1 MKKITSTNIKLEN
14 KRLSRR
20 KVVSLFGLGLLATQ
34 FQFGCKND
42 LKVLSDLEKQ
52 NIHYLTLSEVAEHIK
67 SKKITSE
74 ELTQLLLNR
83 IKAIDGKL
91 NGYITIMGKEALVQ
105 ARALDKELAAG
116 KYRGPLHGVPLGI
129 KDLLYT
135 TNAPTTASHKFNA
148 NFMATFNATVVDKL
162 YNAGAVILGK
172 LNLTEGAM
180 CNYNNISKIPKNPW
194 GEDLWT
200 GVSSSGSGVATA
212 AGLCYGSIGSDTGGS
227 IRTPSVANG
236 IVGLKPTYGLVST
249 YGVFPLSISLDH
261 IGPMTRSTL
270 DAAIMLEAIAGYDA
284 NDSNSLKQNKLD
296 LTSSIKDGIKGL
308 RIGIDHDFVNKD
320 VDPKLAASIELATK
334 KMEELGA
341 TVVQF
346 KMPANR
352 QERNQMWRVITSK
365 EAYEANKKTYPSS
378 KNDYSLGFGEFLE
391 FGMNVTDVQY
401 NNAIVFQQNFKAEFR
416 KLLSEVDAFVS
427 PAGGVAKGVTDKMW
441 RANASED
448 VVFKFK
454 NELDLD
460 FGKPA
465 NLAGIPTLTMPCGKA
480 EGGMP
485 PPGFQLMGAAL
496 TEATLCKIGYA
507 YEQATQ
513 WHLQHPEITI

>member
-34 FQFGCKND
+34 FQFACKND
-42 LKVLSDLEKQ
+42 VIALSDLEKQ
-52 NIHYLTLSEVAEHIK
+52 NIHYLTLSEVAELIK

-162 YNAGAVILGK
+162 YNSGAVILGK

-249 YGVFPLSISLDH
+249 YGVFPLSISL
-261 IGPMTRSTL
+261 
-270 DAAIMLEAIAGYDA
+270 
-284 NDSNSLKQNKLD
+284 
-296 LTSSIKDGIKGL
+296 
-308 RIGIDHDFVNKD
+308 
-320 VDPKLAASIELATK
+320 
-334 KMEELGA
+334 
-341 TVVQF
+341 
-346 KMPANR
+346 
-352 QERNQMWRVITSK
+352 
-365 EAYEANKKTYPSS
+365 
-378 KNDYSLGFGEFLE
+378 
-391 FGMNVTDVQY
+391 
-401 NNAIVFQQNFKAEFR
+401 
-416 KLLSEVDAFVS
+416 
-427 PAGGVAKGVTDKMW
+427 
-441 RANASED
+441 
-448 VVFKFK
+448 
-454 NELDLD
+454 
-460 FGKPA
+460 
-465 NLAGIPTLTMPCGKA
+465 
-480 EGGMP
+480 
-485 PPGFQLMGAAL
+485 
-496 TEATLCKIGYA
+496 
-507 YEQATQ
+507 
-513 WHLQHPEITI
+513 

>member
-1 MKKITSTNIKLEN
+1 MKYKLEAN
-14 KRLSRR
+14 KQIDTKKLSRR
-20 KVVSLFGLGLLATQ
+20 KVVSLLGLGILATQ
-34 FQFGCKND
+34 FPFACKNGIIA
-42 LKVLSDLEKQ
+42 LSDLEKKG
-52 NIHYLTLSEVAEHIK
+52 IHYLTLSEVADLIK
-67 SKKITSE
+67 SKKISSE
-74 ELTQLLLNR
+74 ELTQLMLNR
-83 IKAIDGKL
+83 INAIDSKL
-91 NGYITIMGKEALVQ
+91 NSYITIMGKEALVQ
-105 ARALDKELAAG
+105 ARALDKELAEG
-116 KYRGPLHGVPLGI
+116 KYRGPLHGVPLGV

-135 TNAPTTASHKFNA
+135 TNAPTTASHSFHA
-148 NFMATFNATVVDKL
+148 NFIASYNATVVDKL

-284 NDSNSLKQNKLD
+284 NDPNSLQQDKLD
-296 LTSSIKDGIKGL
+296 VTSSIKNGIKGL

-341 TVVQF
+341 TIVQF
-346 KMPANR
+346 KMLDNKE
-352 QERNQMWRVITSK
+352 ERREMWWIITCK
-365 EAYEANKKTYPSS
+365 EAYEANKTTYPSK
-378 KNDYSLGFGEFLE
+378 KNDYALGFGELLE

-401 NNAIVFQQNFKAEFR
+401 KKAIAFQQNFKTEFR
-416 KLLSEVDAFVS
+416 KLLLEVDAFVS
-427 PAGGVAKGVTDKMW
+427 PAGGMAKGVTEKMW
-441 RANASED
+441 RANAAED

-454 NELDLD
+454 NELDLH

-485 PPGFQLMGAAL
+485 PPGFQLMGSAL
-496 TEATLCKIGYA
+496 TEATLCRIGYA
-507 YEQATQ
+507 YEQATK
-513 WHLQHPEITI
+513 WHLQHPEI